1 MFQFTKVNMIK
12 LSLIWL
18 IFEVLITIDSLKFNS
33 VVNRKGL
40 FLCKSKLFMSNVDS
54 ADKFHFDY
62 LVIGGGS
69 GG

>member
-1 MFQFTKVNMIK
+1 MIK

-40 FLCKSKLFMSNVDS
+40 FLCNSKLFMSNIMDS
-54 ADKFHFDY
+54 ADKTHFDY